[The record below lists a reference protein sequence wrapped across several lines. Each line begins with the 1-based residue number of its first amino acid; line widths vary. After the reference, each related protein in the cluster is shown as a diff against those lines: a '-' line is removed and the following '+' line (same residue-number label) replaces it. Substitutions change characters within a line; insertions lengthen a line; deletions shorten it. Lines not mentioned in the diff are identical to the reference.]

1 MERCQNPSY
10 HSIYDLFLVKYWIIL
25 VINFIFIFAS
35 KKIPYQFAKLVAFY
49 IQNNKQGKK
58 SWEMIPPIFLLNCLV
73 EETWENIEI
82 DWKFMYQTKCDFLC
96 PKNLMYDFHFWRAF
110 SHLISEADM
119 WYIA

>member
-82 DWKFMYQTKCDFLC
+82 DWNLC
-96 PKNLMYDFHFWRAF
+96 VRPSVTFCARKT
-110 SHLISEADM
+110 
-119 WYIA
+119 